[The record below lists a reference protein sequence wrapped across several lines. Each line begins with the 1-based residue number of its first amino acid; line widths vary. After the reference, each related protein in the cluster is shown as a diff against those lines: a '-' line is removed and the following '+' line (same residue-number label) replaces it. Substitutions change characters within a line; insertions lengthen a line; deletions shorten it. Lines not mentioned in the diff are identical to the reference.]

1 MPIQEETMRRVGS
14 FVALVVI
21 SFFLGCQPTGS
32 PANTP
37 GLVIV
42 KGSLNTTANNG
53 PGQVINIDGAGGAAL
68 PFGKIKR
75 YTITLQTAGLS
86 TAPAGVDKIAVF
98 VGVLAGTTATAVGVI
113 LQDPATASPFLHS
126 GMTVLPYAGTNSYIK
141 VFRGADGLGPVEIQ
155 FNAYVEVEP

>member
-1 MPIQEETMRRVGS
+1 MRRIGS

-21 SFFLGCQPTGS
+21 SFSFGCQPTGS

-42 KGSLNTTANNG
+42 KGSISTTANNG
-53 PGQVINIDGAGGAAL
+53 PGGQTINIDATGGAAGL

-75 YTITLQTAGLS
+75 YTITIQTGLLS
-86 TAPAGVDKIAVF
+86 TAPAGVDKIDVI
-98 VGVLAGTTATAVGVI
+98 VGVLTGTTATDVRVI
-113 LQDPATASPFLHS
+113 RQDPATASPLPYA
-126 GMTVLPYAGTNSYIK
+126 GMTVPPYVGTNSYIK
-141 VFRGADGLGPVEIQ
+141 VIRGADGLGPVEIR

>member
-1 MPIQEETMRRVGS
+1 VKSS
-14 FVALVVI
+14 FI
-21 SFFLGCQPTGS
+21 
-32 PANTP
+32 
-37 GLVIV
+37 
-42 KGSLNTTANNG
+42 TTASNG
-53 PGQVINIDGAGGAAL
+53 PGQVINIDAAGGAAL

-75 YTITLQTAGLS
+75 YTITLQTAQLS

-98 VGVLAGTTATAVGVI
+98 VGVLAGTTATAIGVI

-141 VFRGADGLGPVEIQ
+141 VIRGADGLGPVEIQ